1 MPKCLQEVVDPHFLA
16 RLRARE
22 LPAIG
27 ELIDNQGAAVYQV
40 VALLEKDAGKAYHI
54 MVTTFSIAMGLIEN
68 YYPSQGSLFRWLL
81 QIAIP
86 QIEGEPKEI
95 IERLNALIESFQ

>member
-1 MPKCLQEVVDPHFLA
+1 MHKYLQEVDPHFLA

-22 LPAIG
+22 LPAIE

-40 VALLEKDAGKAYHI
+40 IALLEKDAGKAYNI
-54 MVTTFSIAMGLIEN
+54 MVTTFTIAMGLIES

-86 QIEGEPKEI
+86 QLEGESNEI
-95 IERLNALIESFQ
+95 VERLNTLIQSFH

>member
-1 MPKCLQEVVDPHFLA
+1 MPKCLQEVDAHFLA

-40 VALLEKDAGKAYHI
+40 VSLLEKDPSKAYNI
-54 MVTTFSIAMGLIEN
+54 MVTTFTIALNLMES
-68 YYPSQGSLFRWLL
+68 YYPGQGSLFRWLL

-86 QIEGEPKEI
+86 QIEAEPKEI
-95 IERLNALIESFQ
+95 IEKLNVLIQSHL